1 MLSSRDAFYWLIVLV
16 TMTTLLSSHKN
27 DKNIFTARVK
37 ILLFFRKKKILVL
50 HLYLYN
56 KINNNLL

>member
-1 MLSSRDAFYWLIVLV
+1 MLSSRDSFYWLIVLV

-27 DKNIFTARVK
+27 DKNILTARVK
-37 ILLFFRKKKILVL
+37 ILLFFRKKKILVF

-56 KINNNLL
+56 KINNNL